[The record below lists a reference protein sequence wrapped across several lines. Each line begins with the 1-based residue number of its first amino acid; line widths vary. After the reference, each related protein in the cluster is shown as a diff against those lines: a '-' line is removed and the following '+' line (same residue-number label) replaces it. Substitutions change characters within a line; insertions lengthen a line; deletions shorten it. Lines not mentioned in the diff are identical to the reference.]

1 MNSLWS
7 LPGTSSG
14 PAWVLAAVFAAAAL
28 GFAVLAL
35 VGMRAAAGYRRRFA
49 TEVGSGLRRAFVF
62 VDSGRL
68 LGVGAVLASAT
79 ATVVIL
85 LSGNVL
91 AGVAAALACGFLPR
105 LLLRRLRRRREGRFR
120 DQVPDLIGLV
130 AGGLRA
136 GNGLSQALA
145 QAAAEIP
152 PPAGQELQL
161 LLREQHLGA
170 SLERC
175 LTNLEVRMPLEE
187 TRLLVA
193 ALRIGAATGGSVAG
207 ALDSLAETTRRKIAL
222 EGRIRALTAQGRLQA
237 LVMGLLPFA
246 LAGVLFAID
255 PESMRALFGT
265 GIGLA
270 VCSFVLVSQAAGIY
284 LIRRIVAI
292 EV

>member
-7 LPGTSSG
+7 LSGASPGT
-14 PAWVLAAVFAAAAL
+14 ALVLAAVFAAAAL
-28 GFAVLAL
+28 GFVVMAL
-35 VGMRAAAGYRRRFA
+35 IGTQAAHGYRQRFAAEVGMR
-49 TEVGSGLRRAFVF
+49 LRRSFVF

-68 LGVGAVLASAT
+68 LGAGVLLAVATALAAVL
-79 ATVVIL
+79 V
-85 LSGNVL
+85 SGNVL
-91 AGVAAALACGFLPR
+91 VGVAAALGCGFVPR
-105 LLLRRLRRRREGRFR
+105 LLLRRLRRRREARFR

-145 QAAAEIP
+145 QAAAEMP
-152 PPAGQELQL
+152 APAGQELQL
-161 LLREQHLGA
+161 LLREQRLGA

-175 LTNLEVRMPLEE
+175 LTNLEVRVPLEE

-207 ALDSLAETTRRKIAL
+207 ALDSLAESTRRKIAL

-255 PESMRALFGT
+255 PASMHALFGT

-270 VCSFVLVSQAAGIY
+270 VCAFVLISQAAGIY

>member
-1 MNSLWS
+1 MSGLWPWS
-7 LPGTSSG
+7 GTSSES
-14 PAWVLAAVFAAAAL
+14 AWLLAAVFAAAAL
-28 GFAVLAL
+28 GFAVMAL
-35 VGMRAAAGYRRRFA
+35 VGMSAASSYRRSFE
-49 TEVGSGLRRAFVF
+49 TEVGARLRRAFVF
-62 VDSGRL
+62 VDSSRL
-68 LGVGAVLASAT
+68 LGVGAALAIAT
-79 ATVVIL
+79 AIVGIL
-85 LSGNVL
+85 VSGNVP
-91 AGVAAALACGFLPR
+91 AGVAAALGCGLLPR

-145 QAAAEIP
+145 QAGAEIP
-152 PPAGQELQL
+152 APAGQELQL

-207 ALDSLAETTRRKIAL
+207 ALDALAETTRRKIAL

-255 PESMRALFGT
+255 PDSMRALFST